1 MTNKEFQEM
10 LDTFRRLMRLIE
22 KYAVHLEDLR
32 LGKPLLVPPDVYDE
46 ICDILESESVSLFG
60 IS

>member
-1 MTNKEFQEM
+1 M

-22 KYAVHLEDLR
+22 KYDLHLEDLR

>member
-22 KYAVHLEDLR
+22 NYDLHLEDLR

>member
-22 KYAVHLEDLR
+22 KYDLHLEDLR